1 MSEWSGRTQK
11 PSELTIP
18 NQSRCRHTVVP
29 GLVLVLLVI
38 VAYLPALRGQFIW
51 DDDFHVVKS
60 APLRSLA
67 GLWRIWFEPGATQ
80 QYYPLTH
87 SSFWLDY
94 HLWGLNP
101 MAYHAENILLHALG
115 AVLVWR
121 LLRRLGVN
129 GAWLGAALFAL
140 HPVCVESVAWI
151 TERKNTL
158 SGVCFLGA
166 MLAAVEFWLPV
177 PAPRVSN
184 AEQAAEIS
192 EPSTGRWKFY
202 WIALF
207 LYLCGLWSKTA
218 TLGLPAVILLLAWW
232 QRRRVTWKAGIL
244 LAPFVALGLALGLV
258 TNSIEHQF
266 IVQAANAEEWQF
278 SAVQRCLIAARGLWF
293 YLGKLFWPHPLI
305 FVYPRWKIET
315 GSWPGWLAV
324 GAGAVL
330 CFLLWRKRQA
340 WARPVLAAAGYFV
353 IMLFPVLGFFNAFPF
368 RYSFVA
374 DHFQYLA
381 AIGPLALAAAGI
393 TSALEHFAKQNAL
406 VKPALSG
413 ALLLMLGVMTWRQTG
428 IYHNLETLW
437 RDTLAHNPEAWMAHD
452 NLGVCLS
459 ESGRFEE
466 ADQHYRRAI
475 ELRANDQMAYYD
487 LGLESAIQGHLDQAA
502 QNFAKCLEICPGYAL
517 GHYQLGNVLTRQG
530 NLDEAIDQYTRALQG
545 DARLALG
552 HFNLAN
558 ALAKKGRLDQAI
570 QHYLACSR
578 LDPQF
583 VPAQLSL
590 GNILADKGKLDEA
603 SAVYARILETQPD
616 YAPAHVAL
624 GLILSTQQQVDQA
637 IRHYRTALDIN
648 PNSVDALANLG
659 NALVHKN
666 QLEEAVKC
674 YRTALQLDPR
684 NAVIHFNLSVALNR
698 QGKAAE
704 AQAEWAEAKRY
715 QAPSSISR

>member
-1 MSEWSGRTQK
+1 MPN
-11 PSELTIP
+11 PSRRW
-18 NQSRCRHTVVP
+18 NAAVP

-51 DDDFHVVKS
+51 DDDYHVVKS

-94 HLWGLNP
+94 HLWGLHP

-121 LLRRLGVN
+121 LLRRLEVRA
-129 GAWLGAALFAL
+129 AWLGAAFFAL
-140 HPVCVESVAWI
+140 HPVGVESVAWI

-158 SGVCFLGA
+158 AGVCFLGA
-166 MLAAVEFWLPV
+166 MLAAVEFWLPL
-177 PAPRVSN
+177 PALCAAKAGQG
-184 AEQAAEIS
+184 AETS
-192 EPSTGRWKFY
+192 EPGIGRWKFY
-202 WIALF
+202 WIALL

-218 TLGLPAVILLLAWW
+218 TVGLPAVILLLAWW
-232 QRRRVTWKAGIL
+232 KRRRVTWRDGLL
-244 LAPFVALGLALGLV
+244 LAPFVALGLGLGLV

-266 IVQAANAEEWQF
+266 IVHAANAQDWHF
-278 SAVQRCLIAARGLWF
+278 SPVQRCLIAGRAWWF
-293 YLGKLFWPHPLI
+293 YWGKLCWPYPLM

-315 GSWPGWLAV
+315 ESWPGWLAV
-324 GAGAVL
+324 GAAAVVW
-330 CFLLWRKRQA
+330 FLLWRKRRT

-381 AIGPLALAAAGI
+381 AIGPLALAAAGL
-393 TSALEHFAKQNAL
+393 TSALGYFAKENAL
-406 VKPALSG
+406 VKPALCG

-428 IYHNLETLW
+428 IYDNLETLW
-437 RDTLAHNPEAWMAHD
+437 RDTLARNPEAWMAHD
-452 NLGVCLS
+452 NLGIYLS

-466 ADQHYRRAI
+466 ADRHYRKAI
-475 ELRANDQMAYYD
+475 ELHANDQMAYYD

-502 QNFAKCLEICPGYAL
+502 QNFAKSLEICPGYAL
-517 GHYQLGNVLTRQG
+517 AHYQLGNVLARKG
-530 NLDEAIDQYTRALQG
+530 DLDEAIDQYTLALQA
-545 DARLALG
+545 DPRLALG

-558 ALAKKGRLDQAI
+558 ALAHKGRLDEAI
-570 QHYLACSR
+570 RHYLECSR
-578 LDPQF
+578 LDPKF
-583 VPAQLSL
+583 VAAPLSL
-590 GNILADKGKLDEA
+590 GNILADHGKLEEA

-624 GLILSTQQQVDQA
+624 GRILAAQQHVDEA
-637 IRHYRTALDIN
+637 ISHYRQALDIN
-648 PNSVDALANLG
+648 PNSVEALANLG

-666 QLEEAVKC
+666 QLEEAVTC
-674 YRTALQLDPR
+674 YRAALQLDPR
-684 NAVIHFNLSVALNR
+684 NPVIHYDLSVALNR

-704 AQAEWAEAKRY
+704 AQAEWEKAKQY
-715 QAPSSISR
+715 EAPSSMSR